1 MLTKVRGRH
10 YTQQCALD
18 PGETGGETA
27 NSLLFA
33 PKPPLLMPS
42 EASQANDI

>member
-10 YTQQCALD
+10 YTQHCALD
-18 PGETGGETA
+18 PGETA

-42 EASQANDI
+42 EASQANEI